1 MPSPCYAGPPAGAG
15 LFAFVK
21 RSRGCGGGAP
31 DALPLDLSHL
41 WPRRRDS
48 SVGCPGGGGGGGRCG
63 QRVGCGSPQRRLALP
78 SPKSC
83 VWPKSEPVP
92 PGGLAA
98 RPPRGFCMRTA
109 GPGRSPGAPDPARPQ
124 CFNFPGVQPRGQ
136 AAARC
141 RRPPSASS
149 AATSPPP
156 PPPPSPRRAHT
167 FPATRSAQVP
177 RSRAP
182 GGFGGHQAGVPGP
195 TSALP
200 F

>member
-21 RSRGCGGGAP
+21 RSPGCGGGAP

-48 SVGCPGGGGGGGRCG
+48 SVGCPGGGGEVRAQGGM
-63 QRVGCGSPQRRLALP
+63 RVPTASLGTP

-98 RPPRGFCMRTA
+98 RPPRGFSPRTA
-109 GPGRSPGAPDPARPQ
+109 SPGRSPGAPDPARPQ
-124 CFNFPGVQPRGQ
+124 CLNFPGVQPRGQ
-136 AAARC
+136 SAVRC

-149 AATSPPP
+149 AATSPAAATSVPAP
-156 PPPPSPRRAHT
+156 RAH
-167 FPATRSAQVP
+167 
-177 RSRAP
+177 
-182 GGFGGHQAGVPGP
+182 
-195 TSALP
+195 LP
-200 F
+200 CHSLSPSSPLSGA